1 MQLKDFWPSK
11 DESGNTWTH
20 LGGAVFA
27 LSSIWLVWLAADVS
41 WQMVFGVICFLFGM
55 FFMFLSS
62 AVYHWVHGERLKQA
76 LRKCDH
82 ISIYVMI
89 ACSYTP
95 ILIGV
100 VGGWLGWLVFAL
112 QWLVVIVGAVY
123 KIVALGRWPR
133 LSLAVYLIMGWS
145 IVLVAEPVM
154 RLLTPVTILL
164 LLSEGIAYT
173 AGTYFFAHD
182 DRPHYHAI
190 WHVFVLLGAIAHWGA
205 VLTLLI

>member
-1 MQLKDFWPSK
+1 MRSKRFWPIK
-11 DESGNTWTH
+11 TELGNTWTH
-20 LGGAVFA
+20 LAGAIFA

-41 WQMVFGVICFLFGM
+41 WQMAFGVICFIVGM

-62 AVYHWVHGERLKQA
+62 TAYHWVREGKVKDV
-76 LRKCDH
+76 LRKFDH

-100 VGGWLGWLVFAL
+100 VGGWLGWTVFAF
-112 QWLVVIVGAVY
+112 QWLVVIGGIFY
-123 KIVALGRWPR
+123 KIYAIGRWPR
-133 LSLAVYLIMGWS
+133 LSLAIYLIMGWS
-145 IVLVAEPVM
+145 IVLIAKPVVKALM
-154 RLLTPVTILL
+154 PETLWLL
-164 LLSEGIAYT
+164 LAEGIAYT

-190 WHVFVLLGAIAHWGA
+190 WHVFVLLGALAHWGA
-205 VLTLLI
+205 VLTLLL

>member
-62 AVYHWVHGERLKQA
+62 AVYHWAHGERLKQA

-154 RLLTPVTILL
+154 RLLTPATMLL

>member
-1 MQLKDFWPSK
+1 MQSKRFWPVK
-11 DESGNTWTH
+11 AELGNTWTH

-41 WQMVFGVICFLFGM
+41 WQMAFGVVCFIVGM

-62 AVYHWVHGERLKQA
+62 TVYHWVREGKVKNA

-112 QWLVVIVGAVY
+112 QWAVVIVGTVY
-123 KIVALGRWPR
+123 KITCLGRWPR
-133 LSLAVYLIMGWS
+133 LSLAIYLVMGWS
-145 IVLVAEPVM
+145 IVFIAEPVIK
-154 RLLTPVTILL
+154 LLTPVTLL
-164 LLSEGIAYT
+164 LLLAEGIAYT
-173 AGTYFFAHD
+173 TGTYFFAHD

-190 WHVFVLLGAIAHWGA
+190 WHVFVLLGALAHWGA
-205 VLTLLI
+205 VLSLLL

>member
-1 MQLKDFWPSK
+1 MQSKRFWPIK
-11 DESGNTWTH
+11 TELGNTWTH
-20 LGGAVFA
+20 FAGAIFA

-41 WQMVFGVICFLFGM
+41 WQMAFGVICFIVGM

-62 AVYHWVHGERLKQA
+62 TVYHWVREGRVKDA

-100 VGGWLGWLVFAL
+100 VGGWLGWTVFAF
-112 QWLVVIVGAVY
+112 QWLVVIGGIFY
-123 KIVALGRWPR
+123 KIYAIGRWPR
-133 LSLAVYLIMGWS
+133 LSLAIYLIMGWS
-145 IVLVAEPVM
+145 IVLIAKPVVKALM
-154 RLLTPVTILL
+154 PETLWLL
-164 LLSEGIAYT
+164 LAEGIAYT

-190 WHVFVLLGAIAHWGA
+190 WHVFVLLGALAHWGA
-205 VLTLLI
+205 VLTLLL